1 MGRIKDY
8 INRKREASEP
18 IQEKSNNNMS
28 QKSDSFQGFS
38 NYVLSQLSGGL
49 GGGYFTDQEAFWMFE
64 KSAVVKDAIE
74 KIALPFSDISPAL
87 QDKKTGEFLTKPD
100 DHPLLK
106 KLSEPSFNFD
116 STKLKYSLMVSYLVS
131 GAAYPVLGG
140 NVNFEPSQI
149 ESIMSNRVTLQPG
162 RIDELGKIQFTSTN
176 QNVYDRQEIP
186 KRKTVVFQ
194 TQTQLSET
202 MQICLM
208 HKSSGI
214 QPLSPLESVYFQALT
229 KYFGDK
235 HNYGLVKNA
244 ARPGGLW
251 SSMEKEGMTQEQW
264 EILKSEVEKFVAN
277 PGKDIVAA
285 SGVKYE
291 NFLLK
296 PTDMD
301 FVNLIDASKPDI
313 YNIYDIPLALTTVGA
328 MTQSN
333 YENSMIA
340 LYDNGVCPRAS
351 YVFNRLGEMALPRY
365 KDGDKYILTYDKK
378 SIDALKSRMLAQ
390 SKEMRAIGSFE
401 ENEIRNVAGYENLDD
416 KEAGETIY
424 RPANLVNG
432 EEIDEGLD
440 EGLDGDL

>member
-1 MGRIKDY
+1 MR
-8 INRKREASEP
+8 NPFKRNKS
-18 IQEKSNNNMS
+18 IDRDITEKADNQMNL
-28 QKSDSFQGFS
+28 KSDSFGGFS
-38 NYVLSQLSGGL
+38 NYVLSQLSGCMGN
-49 GGGYFTDQEAFWMFE
+49 GYFSNSEAFWMFE

-74 KIALPFSDISPAL
+74 RLAIPFSDIAPAL
-87 QDKKTGEFLTKPD
+87 QDRKTGEYLTKPD

-116 STKLKYSLMVSYLVS
+116 STKLKYSLMVSYLIS
-131 GAAYPVLGG
+131 GAAYPVATG
-140 NVNFEPSQI
+140 NINFEPSQI
-149 ESIMSNRVTLQPG
+149 ESIMANKVTLQPG
-162 RIDELGKIQFTSTN
+162 RIDELQKIQFTATN
-176 QNVYDRQEIP
+176 QNIYIRQEIP

-194 TQTQLSET
+194 TQSQLSET
-202 MQICLM
+202 MQICLV

-214 QPLSPLESVYFQALT
+214 QSLSPLESVYYQALT

-251 SSMEKEGMTQEQW
+251 SSTEKEGMSQEQW
-264 EILKSEVEKFVAN
+264 EALKSEVAKFVAN
-277 PGKDIVAA
+277 PGRDIVAP
-285 SGVKYE
+285 SLVKYE

-351 YVFNRLGEMALPRY
+351 YVFNRLGEFLLPRY
-365 KDGDKYILTYDKK
+365 ADGDKYILTYDKK
-378 SIDALKSRMLAQ
+378 SIDALKSRMLDD
-390 SKEMRAIGSFE
+390 SKKMRETSSFT
-401 ENEIRNVAGYENLDD
+401 ENEIRNTSGFEDLDD
-416 KEAGETIY
+416 KTAGETIY
-424 RPANLVNG
+424 RPANLVGG
-432 EEIDEGLD
+432 EEIDEMGGEDLD
-440 EGLDGDL
+440 DL